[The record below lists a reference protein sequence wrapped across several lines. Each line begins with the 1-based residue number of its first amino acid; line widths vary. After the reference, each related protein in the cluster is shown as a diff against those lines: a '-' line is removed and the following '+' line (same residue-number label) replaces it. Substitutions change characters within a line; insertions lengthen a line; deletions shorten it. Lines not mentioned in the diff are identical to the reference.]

1 MKAKVAHGWAFSNV
15 YMIICLSPEQP
26 DKYVS
31 NFLSVPGIYL
41 TVTMGMTSLSII
53 LTVFVLQLHYVG
65 PHQRRV
71 PKWLQILSHDILA
84 RLLCLRPR
92 VNPFLFTSIHHTDP
106 CLSSYLDTLEQTN
119 CNGVVIQKSNHVA
132 SSHNSPRMNTTFHH
146 DALSHERLLAEST
159 VDETQ
164 DKITNSLKVLVAK
177 QDLEERHQDVVN
189 EWRFVA
195 GVMDRFLFFVFL
207 LAAFLSSIVIL
218 VIKPMEKP
226 PL

>member
-1 MKAKVAHGWAFSNV
+1 MDKRALTLKYN
-15 YMIICLSPEQP
+15 III
-26 DKYVS
+26 VS
-31 NFLSVPGIYL
+31 FLGIYL

-71 PKWLQILSHDILA
+71 PKWLKILSYDILA
-84 RLLCLRPR
+84 RVLCLRPK

-106 CLSSYLDTLEQTN
+106 CLSSYIDTLEQN
-119 CNGVVIQKSNHVA
+119 QCNGVVIQKPNHVTTPHHVTGHSNH
-132 SSHNSPRMNTTFHH
+132 SGYQH
-146 DALSHERLLAEST
+146 DSMSHERLLELN

-177 QDLEERHQDVVN
+177 QDMEERHQDVVN

-195 GVMDRFLFFVFL
+195 GVMDRFLFWVFL
-207 LAAFLSSIVIL
+207 LAAVLSSLVIL

-226 PL
+226 LIELT

>member
-15 YMIICLSPEQP
+15 YMIICLSPEQS